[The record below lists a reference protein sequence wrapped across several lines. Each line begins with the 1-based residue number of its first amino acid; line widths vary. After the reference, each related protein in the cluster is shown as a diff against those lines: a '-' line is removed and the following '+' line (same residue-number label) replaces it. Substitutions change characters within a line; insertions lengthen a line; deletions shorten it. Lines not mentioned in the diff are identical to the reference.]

1 MENIKILEKTNEYIV
16 CIKPAGVLS
25 EDTVGGMPSLLADGN
40 KKPLVVHRLDRE
52 VSGVMVFANGNKT
65 AAELSRGI
73 TDKTFNKE
81 YLAVVEGDVGSGTV
95 LEDLLF
101 YDRTKSKT
109 YVVNRERK
117 GVKKASLEFLRLAIT
132 ETENGTVSLV
142 KIKLHTGRTHQIRV
156 QFASR
161 KHPILGDRKYGSNIN
176 SKVALFSH
184 KISFN
189 LNGQNYEFKALPDNI
204 YPWSLFDKVLSE
216 I

>member
-1 MENIKILEKTNEYIV
+1 MENIEILEKTNEYIV

-25 EDTVGGMPSLLADGN
+25 EDTSGGMPSLLADGD
-40 KKPLVVHRLDRE
+40 KKPLVVHRLDRG
-52 VSGVMVFANGNKT
+52 VSGVMVFANNNKT
-65 AAELSRGI
+65 AAELSKGI
-73 TDKTFNKE
+73 TDKTFSKE
-81 YLAVVEGDVGSGTV
+81 YLAVVEGDTGEGSS

-109 YVVNRERK
+109 YVVNKERK
-117 GVKKASLEFLRLAIT
+117 GVKKASLEFIRLASA

-161 KHPILGDRKYGSNIN
+161 KHPILGDRKYGSNLN
-176 SKVALFSH
+176 GKTALFSH

-189 LNGQNYEFKALPDNI
+189 LNGKNHEFKALPENSF
-204 YPWSLFDKVLSE
+204 PWSLFGE
-216 I
+216 ILAKI

>member
-1 MENIKILEKTNEYIV
+1 MENIEILEKTKEYTV
-16 CIKPAGVLS
+16 CIKPSGVLS
-25 EDTVGGMPSLLADGN
+25 EDTAGGMPSLLADGN

-117 GVKKASLEFLRLAIT
+117 GVKKASLEFIKLAT
-132 ETENGTVSLV
+132 AETENGTVSLV

-161 KHPILGDRKYGSNIN
+161 KHPILGDRKYGSNL
-176 SKVALFSH
+176 KCQVALFSH

-189 LNGQNYEFKALPDNI
+189 LNGQNHEFKALPDNI

>member
-1 MENIKILEKTNEYIV
+1 MENIKILENTSEYIV

-25 EDTVGGMPSLLADGN
+25 EDTSGGMPCLLADGD
-40 KKPLVVHRLDRE
+40 KKPLVIHRLDRE
-52 VSGVMVFANGNKT
+52 VSGVMVFANDKKT
-65 AAELSRGI
+65 AAELSREI
-73 TDKTFNKE
+73 TDKTFSKE

-117 GVKKASLEFLRLAIT
+117 GVKKASLEFIKLASA
-132 ETENGTVSLV
+132 ETENGIVSLV

-161 KHPILGDRKYGSNIN
+161 KNPILGDRKYGS
-176 SKVALFSH
+176 SAKCQVALFSH

-189 LNGQNYEFKALPDNI
+189 LNGKNHEFKALPENSF
-204 YPWSLFDKVLSE
+204 PWSLFDKVLSK

>member
-16 CIKPAGVLS
+16 CIKPSGILS
-25 EDTVGGMPSLLADGN
+25 EDASGGMPSLLADGN

-52 VSGVMVFANGNKT
+52 VSGVMVFANDTKT
-65 AAELSRGI
+65 AAELSKGI
-73 TDKTFNKE
+73 TDKTFSKE
-81 YLAVVEGDVGSGTV
+81 YLAVVEGDVGSSTV

-117 GVKKASLEFLRLAIT
+117 GVKKASLEFIKLASA